1 MRVLIVEDELRMAG
15 LIRRGPDREGLAAD
29 VAGTGEDA
37 LWMAEAHDYDAVVLD
52 VMLPGID
59 GFETSR
65 RLRDHGIWVPILMLT
80 ARDSVADR
88 VAGLDAG
95 ADDYLVKP
103 FAFAEL
109 LARLRA
115 LVRRGAEER
124 PAVLEAGG
132 LRLDPATR
140 RAWRGERGGQAL
152 GEGVRSCS
160 RRSCAGPGEV
170 LSRLYLLEHAWDFA
184 YENRSNIVDVYMRRL
199 RQKIGDGRCRS
210 RQCVGAG
217 YRLRAGGCD
226 AGCPDSRARRR
237 CVRAGDGGRARRDLL
252 VRLRARVSSHLD
264 GSLNQDLRLRA
275 QDLSALVRHGGSLA
289 AAGGGHLVEPGESY
303 AELLDRRGGVLDATP
318 LLGRTA
324 LLTPQQVQRALRRE
338 IQAELPSVPG
348 LDERSRLLAGP
359 VDGKVLAVG
368 ATLSNNSETLA
379 SLRDVLLVAGPV
391 ALVLASLA
399 GYLLAGLSL
408 RPVERMRR
416 RAATISGENIESRLP
431 VPRTHD
437 EIERLGETLNE
448 MLGRIEEVLR
458 RERTFVADAGH
469 ELRTPLT
476 LLRTELELA
485 LRQGSSAEELREAIR
500 GASAEVDRLTQ
511 LAEGLLLIAR
521 TDQGTL
527 QMRPERIEAGLL
539 FRELPSASDGG
550 TSAGSTSPSRTA
562 SSCAVTA

>member
-1 MRVLIVEDELRMAG
+1 MTRVP
-15 LIRRGPDREGLAAD
+15 IRVRVAAAFALA
-29 VAGTGEDA
+29 
-37 LWMAEAHDYDAVVLD
+37 MAVVL
-52 VMLPGID
+52 
-59 GFETSR
+59 
-65 RLRDHGIWVPILMLT
+65 
-80 ARDSVADR
+80 A
-88 VAGLDAG
+88 
-95 ADDYLVKP
+95 
-103 FAFAEL
+103 
-109 LARLRA
+109 
-115 LVRRGAEER
+115 
-124 PAVLEAGG
+124 
-132 LRLDPATR
+132 ATC
-140 RAWRGERGGQAL
+140 W
-152 GEGVRSCS
+152 
-160 RRSCAGPGEV
+160 
-170 LSRLYLLEHAWDFA
+170 F
-184 YENRSNIVDVYMRRL
+184 VY
-199 RQKIGDGRCRS
+199 S
-210 RQCVGAG
+210 
-217 YRLRAGGCD
+217 
-226 AGCPDSRARRR
+226 
-237 CVRAGDGGRARRDLL
+237 
-252 VRLRARVSSHLD
+252 RVSSHLD

-303 AELLDRRGGVLDATP
+303 AELLDRRGRVLDATP

-359 VDGKVLAVG
+359 VDGRVLAVG

-437 EIERLGETLNE
+437 EIERLGQTLNE

-500 GASAEVDRLTQ
+500 SASAEVDRLTQ
-511 LAEGLLLIAR
+511 LADGLLLIAR

-527 QMRPERIEAGLL
+527 QLRPERIEAGLL
-539 FRELPSASDGG
+539 LRGVAERFGWRDERGLDVAVPDGLVLRGDRLRLEQALGNLVDNALRHGAGRVELVAVPVDGTVELHVRDEG
-550 TSAGSTSPSRTA
+550 AGVPAEFAERAFDRFARPDGARPAAGSGLGLSIVQ
-562 SSCAVTA
+562 AVAEAHGGSAHVAGADVWISLPAEPKSG